1 MRTKVLVLL
10 ACFFLL
16 ATCLCACQDRVHHND
31 TNEIDPS
38 VWKSAYLQIVE
49 SKKDI
54 NKKFALIYIDADNIP
69 ELYIL
74 GSSEAEGDMIY
85 SYKNGEIVELH
96 LARMFGGK
104 YVERSG
110 KIINQSGHMG
120 NYIEYVYVLDDH
132 GFTRIL
138 NASYTERIEEQ
149 ENGEHTVI
157 REYFIDGE
165 TVSEA
170 DYHNAVNSSFDISM
184 SDELYTKSVSYDDI
198 KKQLS

>member
-16 ATCLCACQDRVHHND
+16 ATCLCACQDQADHND
-31 TNEIDPS
+31 ITEIDPS

-74 GSSEAEGDMIY
+74 GNSEAEGDMIY

-149 ENGEHTVI
+149 ENGEYTMI

-184 SDELYTKSVSYDDI
+184 SVELYTKSVSYDDF